1 MKKILLRVGAFVIDM
16 LICIVITVLLGQI
29 SLINP
34 KNSEVAVLYQEL
46 SIEGAKYDSFIDD
59 VEAYFKDGELVEE
72 ELTKIK
78 TDYDTY
84 SILFEGVNVK
94 EEITNKKKD
103 EIRGKIQETYINKI
117 NNINYKISKANVYQS
132 IISFVVYVLYLGV
145 VQWLMKGQTLGKK
158 LFKLKVVNKN
168 DIDKKVPLWNYLL
181 RAVFVS
187 ELLLIGTDLILAMV
201 LDLNPYLTANYWIS
215 NLRYI
220 YEMAFLIVLIIRD
233 DQRSVHDLLL
243 NTRVALFDKSGNEVK
258 DVLFLEEDEKEE
270 ETKEEKK
277 DIKKSTKKNV
287 KEVKFDDKKKSNKTN
302 KNVSKNASK

>member
-34 KNSEVAVLYQEL
+34 ENSEVAVLYQEL

-132 IISFVVYVLYLGV
+132 VISFVVYILYLGV
-145 VQWLMKGQTLGKK
+145 AQWLMKGQTLGKK

-187 ELLLIGTDLILAMV
+187 ELLLIGTDLILVMV

-243 NTRVALFDKSGNEVK
+243 NTRVALFDKNGNEVK

-277 DIKKSTKKNV
+277 DIKKSTKKDV

-302 KNVSKNASK
+302 KNVSKNTSK

>member
-132 IISFVVYVLYLGV
+132 VISFVVYILYLGV

-220 YEMAFLIVLIIRD
+220 YEMAFLILLIIRD

-277 DIKKSTKKNV
+277 DIKKSTKKDV
-287 KEVKFDDKKKSNKTN
+287 KEVKFDDKKKSNKIN

>member
-132 IISFVVYVLYLGV
+132 VISFVVYVLYLGV

-270 ETKEEKK
+270 TKEEKK
-277 DIKKSTKKNV
+277 DIKKSTKKDV

>member
-132 IISFVVYVLYLGV
+132 VISFVVYILYLGV

>member
-132 IISFVVYVLYLGV
+132 VISFVVYVLYLGV

-277 DIKKSTKKNV
+277 DIKKSTKKDV

>member
-132 IISFVVYVLYLGV
+132 VISFVVYVLYLGV

-168 DIDKKVPLWNYLL
+168 DVDKKVPLWNYLL

-243 NTRVALFDKSGNEVK
+243 NTRVALFDKNGNEVK